1 MDTALVSDITI
12 GDMIKMRTKLPEIIE
27 KIKKETTL
35 LETELKNIKGTNKK
49 TIQDKYDAVTN
60 ILKNPKAYLDIF
72 TSSTHFTLS
81 KEIFDV
87 DQIINDLEIQK
98 QNIKKELDDFEAKLK
113 EEIKLSTQKYE
124 ISKCVAENMNNVTR
138 SIINFISTGKPDTS
152 PKIIFRTGKAD
163 LTDIYAK
170 YQYPYDYRFHQEI
183 ENKKREFKQNRFT
196 EFNLVINKIIDELV
210 NVSRIFTNLTYK
222 IEKTHDSNDHTTL
235 VVKFF
240 FKS

>member
-72 TSSTHFTLS
+72 RSSTHFTCPE
-81 KEIFDV
+81 EIFDV

-113 EEIKLSTQKYE
+113 EEIKHSTQKYE
-124 ISKCVAENMNNVTR
+124 VSKCVAENMNNVTR

-152 PKIIFRTGKAD
+152 PKIIFRTSDAD
-163 LTDIYAK
+163 LIDIYAK
-170 YQYPYDYRFHQEI
+170 NPYPYYHRCYHEF
-183 ENKKREFKQNRFT
+183 ENKRNEIRQNRFKDF
-196 EFNLVINKIIDELV
+196 ELVINKIIDELV
-210 NVSRIFTNLTYK
+210 NVSKIFTNLTYK
-222 IEKTHDSNDHTTL
+222 IEKTYEIHDHITL